1 MFSHGNDKPVSPGV
15 FSADAA
21 RDKRQ
26 ITSNIKTQIEL
37 CVYKDFNCMN
47 RLMQCNKNST
57 YSCWHRTQ
65 VGAFHVQ

>member
-26 ITSNIKTQIEL
+26 ITLNIKTQIEL
-37 CVYKDFNCMN
+37 CVFK
-47 RLMQCNKNST
+47 
-57 YSCWHRTQ
+57 
-65 VGAFHVQ
+65 A